1 MVQVNGEKAKAEC
14 YGIAVGGRPGDGGM
28 QDTMY
33 GGRYLDELEK
43 RNDEWRISKRTY
55 ILDWSHEFPDAL
67 ESATGEDFALHV
79 LNIADG
85 GHPMYRAL

>member
-1 MVQVNGEKAKAEC
+1 MF
-14 YGIAVGGRPGDGGM
+14 
-28 QDTMY
+28 

-55 ILDWSHEFPDAL
+55 ILDWSHQFPSGIEA
-67 ESATGEDFALHV
+67 ATGEGFALHV
-79 LNIADG
+79 LNISEP